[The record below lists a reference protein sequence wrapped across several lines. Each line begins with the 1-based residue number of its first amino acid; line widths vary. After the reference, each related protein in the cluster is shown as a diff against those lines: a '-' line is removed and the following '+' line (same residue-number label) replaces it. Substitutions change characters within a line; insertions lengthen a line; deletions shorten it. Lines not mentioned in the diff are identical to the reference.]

1 MSANDLFEQFKTLAQ
16 KYLGDPPTEEE
27 QARQKEQAEQTQQ
40 DSFSTAGKD
49 RVRAVIDDFLAITPL
64 IEQAGYKITNL
75 DIELGL
81 LPKLIPHF
89 RKIGDIDEAQKQQ
102 ILSQVGDK
110 KLMKL
115 LISAL
120 FKADSFQNSLNM
132 KNYDF
137 KGIEVEI
144 APLPAVRLNYTH
156 LSQRSEPSKDLSE

>member
-27 QARQKEQAEQTQQ
+27 KAQQKEQAEQTQQ

-89 RKIGDIDEAQKQQ
+89 RKIGDIDETQKQQ